1 MIVYLLFFVG
11 LYITMLLANK
21 QDAYVEPTTPEGSE
35 PHINRLWNEAVQSI
49 RMNRFVRAEK
59 ALLAMLHIDQH
70 NVSAYNRLGVLYA
83 RQKNFKDSLSCFEI
97 AYGLDPNASSIHNV
111 GLIYLEIDKYDK
123 AISAFERSIQ
133 LEPKTPSRYLAL
145 AKAYDKKGDIKNT
158 IKTLEDIV
166 DIKPDKQVYGLL
178 VQAYESAGMAD
189 KAEDTRSRFSRVAH
203 QPSRSPALKQ
213 PRKII

>member
-11 LYITMLLANK
+11 VYLTFWLAKK
-21 QDAYVEPTTPEGSE
+21 QDNYVEPSAPTGSE
-35 PHINRLWNEAVQSI
+35 VHINRLWNEAVQSI
-49 RMNRFVRAEK
+49 RMNRFIRAEK

-97 AYGLDPNASSIHNV
+97 AYGLEPNASSIHNM
-111 GLIYLEIDKYDK
+111 GLIYLEVDKYDK
-123 AISAFERSIQ
+123 AVSAFERAIQ

-158 IKTLEDIV
+158 IKTLEYIV
-166 DIKPDKQVYGLL
+166 EIKPDKQVYGLL
-178 VQAYESAGMAD
+178 VQAYESAGMNE
-189 KAEDTRSRFSRVAH
+189 KAEEARSRFGRVAH